1 MSFSLLWPLGVV
13 SSWLLLSF
21 LPTGSLVDRIF
32 VALATISVSWIFLAK
47 WFQAN
52 NPSLYPRAGNSVEDI
67 SNDSD
72 PDYHPSSPDDVFQ
85 VRRCLLNFLP
95 PELVNT
101 ILDEAEYWPRIRST
115 RNQLLVV
122 HASSSS
128 DNNASL
134 RCLVTPPFPASQALG
149 GPSARLRV
157 KRVKFDIVSNDQGW
171 GGDPQDHG
179 TYNGSYTWFE
189 AAILRRAPQPEGR
202 RLSPARPLF
211 EVTNQDGCSRWL
223 VQTNRCATVQAET
236 HSIIW
241 QADGMETAS
250 GHDREENGS
259 GDGAGF
265 IELLAPEDRIAIVA
279 RARFPGWV
287 NCVRSVIVVVYY
299 AV

>member
-1 MSFSLLWPLGVV
+1 MSFSLLWPLGAV
-13 SSWLLLSF
+13 SALF
-21 LPTGSLVDRIF
+21 LSLVPIGSPVDRVF
-32 VALATISVSWIFLAK
+32 GALATVCVSWIFLAK

-52 NPSLYPRAGNSVEDI
+52 NPSLYPRAGNSLEDI
-67 SNDSD
+67 SNESD
-72 PDYHPSSPDDVFQ
+72 PDYHPSTPDDVFQ
-85 VRRCLLNFLP
+85 VRRCLLNYLP

-115 RNQLLVV
+115 RNRLLVV

-128 DNNASL
+128 DSNASL
-134 RCLVTPPFPASQALG
+134 RCLVTPPFPAAQALG
-149 GPSARLRV
+149 GPSAHLRV
-157 KRVKFDIVSNDQGW
+157 KLVKFDIVSNDQGW

-179 TYNGSYTWFE
+179 SYIGSYTWFE
-189 AAILRRAPQPEGR
+189 AVILRRAPQPEGR

-211 EVTNQDGCSRWL
+211 EVADQEGRSRWL

-236 HSIIW
+236 HSIVW
-241 QADGMETAS
+241 RADGMESAS
-250 GHDREENGS
+250 GDREENGS

-265 IELLAPEDRIAIVA
+265 IGLLAPEDCIGIVA

-287 NCVRSVIVVVYY
+287 NCVRSVSVVVYY